1 MVELRVSKNMPR
13 LCRGRRTEHPVDY
26 PTYDPDHT
34 YTAEEAI
41 ALSDAQL
48 AWWAALNKAR

>member
-1 MVELRVSKNMPR
+1 M
-13 LCRGRRTEHPVDY
+13 DY